1 MGMSEQ
7 PREPREPHERR
18 SVPRTITP
26 LSVAAVN
33 GEGMLQFPLRQ
44 EALSETVR
52 AALQED
58 GAFNDVTTIAT
69 VVSDRRSRATL
80 VVREAGVVCGVPL
93 ALESFR
99 LLDPK
104 AAIRVDHED
113 GTRVRAGD
121 PVLFVTGHARGL
133 LSAERVALNYMQ
145 RLSGIATLTARYV
158 EAVRGTK
165 AKILDT
171 RKTTPGWRLLEKYA
185 VRAGGGTNHRMD
197 LSTGVLI
204 KDNHLAAL
212 DGDIGKAVSRSR
224 ALAPKGVPIEV
235 ECDNIEQVDRAA
247 AAGADVILLDNM
259 SLEEMAECVR
269 LVHGRAIL
277 EASGGV
283 SLGSVRRIAETG
295 VDWISVGA
303 LTHSAPS
310 MDLALDFE

>member
-1 MGMSEQ
+1 MEMQ
-7 PREPREPHERR
+7 PPERSQERR

-26 LSVAAVN
+26 LSVPAVD
-33 GEGMLQFPLRQ
+33 GIGLLRFPLRQ
-44 EALSETVR
+44 TQLHDLVRSALE
-52 AALQED
+52 ED
-58 GAFNDVTTIAT
+58 GAFNDLTTMAT

-80 VVREAGVVCGVPL
+80 VARTNGVICGVPL
-93 ALESFR
+93 ALEAFR
-99 LLDPK
+99 ALDPK
-104 AAIRVDHED
+104 VSIRVEHED
-113 GTRVRAGD
+113 GARTTSGE

-133 LSAERVALNYMQ
+133 LSAERVALNFMQ
-145 RLSGIATLTARYV
+145 RLSAIATLTAEYV
-158 EAVRGTK
+158 DAVRGTH

-171 RKTTPGWRLLEKYA
+171 RKTTPGWRALEKYA

-212 DGDIGKAVSRSR
+212 DGDVVKAVTR
-224 ALAPKGVPIEV
+224 ARELAPKGVKIEV
-235 ECDNIEQVDRAA
+235 ECDRLEQAVRAVD
-247 AAGADVILLDNM
+247 AGADIVLLDNM
-259 SLEEMAECVR
+259 SLAEMSECVR
-269 LVHGRAIL
+269 VAGGRAIL

-283 SLGSVRRIAETG
+283 TMGTVRAIAETG